1 MKTKHT
7 FPLKR
12 SADYRFNLY
21 AIFLGG
27 LLIAILINSC
37 G

>member
-7 FPLKR
+7 FPLAR
-12 SADYRFNLY
+12 SADYKFNLY
-21 AIFLGG
+21 AIFLGA
-27 LLIAILINSC
+27 LLIAMLINSC

>member
-7 FPLKR
+7 FPLTR

-21 AIFLGG
+21 AILTGA
-27 LLIAILINSC
+27 LLIAMLINSC